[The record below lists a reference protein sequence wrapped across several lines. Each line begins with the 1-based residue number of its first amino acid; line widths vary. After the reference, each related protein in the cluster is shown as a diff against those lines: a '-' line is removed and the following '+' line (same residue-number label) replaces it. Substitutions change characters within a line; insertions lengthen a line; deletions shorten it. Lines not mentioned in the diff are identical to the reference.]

1 MLYKIRREYIY
12 IYVLAVGH
20 DELSAGDDDDASSEA
35 AEG

>member
-20 DELSAGDDDDASSEA
+20 DELSVGDDEDHV
-35 AEG
+35 GGR